1 MQNFDVVECTNSSV
15 FFREKHMN
23 SAVVV
28 GRAGQD
34 AEIKYF
40 ESGKIRTTFSLAV
53 NRWDSKTKAEVTD
66 WFNIDVWDKQAEFAG
81 EYVKKGR
88 LVAVDGRIQTNKWKD
103 TSGEERERFLVVAN
117 NVRLLGS
124 KKDAE

>member
-1 MQNFDVVECTNSSV
+1 
-15 FFREKHMN
+15 MN
-23 SAVVV
+23 SVVVV

-40 ESGKIRTTFSLAV
+40 ESGKVKTTFSLAV

-81 EYVKKGR
+81 EYIKKGR
-88 LVAVDGRIQTNKWKD
+88 LVVVDGRIQSNKWKD
-103 TSGEERERFLVVAN
+103 ASGEERERYLIVAN

-124 KKDAE
+124 KRDVE

>member
-1 MQNFDVVECTNSSV
+1 
-15 FFREKHMN
+15 MN
-23 SAVVV
+23 SVVIV

-34 AEIKYF
+34 ADIKYY
-40 ESGKIRTTFSLAV
+40 ESGKIKTSFSLAG

-88 LVAVDGRIQTNKWKD
+88 LVAVDGRISINKWKD
-103 TSGEERERFLVVAN
+103 ASGEERERYLVIAN
-117 NVRLLGS
+117 NIRLLGS
-124 KKDAE
+124 KKDEA

>member
-1 MQNFDVVECTNSSV
+1 
-15 FFREKHMN
+15 MN

-28 GRAGQD
+28 GRVGQD

-40 ESGKIRTTFSLAV
+40 ESGKIRTTFSVAV

-88 LVAVDGRIQTNKWKD
+88 MVAVDGRIQTNKWKD
-103 TSGEERERFLVVAN
+103 ASGEERERFLVVAN

-124 KKDAE
+124 KRDAE

>member
-1 MQNFDVVECTNSSV
+1 
-15 FFREKHMN
+15 MN
-23 SAVVV
+23 SVVIV

-34 AEIKYF
+34 AEIRYF
-40 ESGKIRTTFSLAV
+40 ESGKIKTSFSLAA

-88 LVAVDGRIQTNKWKD
+88 LVAVDGRITTNRWKD
-103 TSGEERERFLVVAN
+103 VSGEEKERYLIVAN
-117 NVRLLGS
+117 TIKLLGS
-124 KKDAE
+124 KKDEVQ

>member
-1 MQNFDVVECTNSSV
+1 
-15 FFREKHMN
+15 MN
-23 SAVVV
+23 SVVIV

-34 AEIKYF
+34 ADIKYY
-40 ESGKIRTTFSLAV
+40 ESGKIKTSFSLAA

-88 LVAVDGRIQTNKWKD
+88 LVAVDGRISINKWKD
-103 TSGEERERFLVVAN
+103 ASGEERERYLVIAN
-117 NVRLLGS
+117 NIRLLGS
-124 KKDAE
+124 KKDEA